1 MQKVKDSLQIF
12 MKIHEDEKEDA
23 NKSKIGFLKTVA
35 ELEANLV
42 KAESDAIENELDDN
56 DEELY
61 Q

>member
-23 NKSKIGFLKTVA
+23 NKSKIAFLKTVA

>member
-23 NKSKIGFLKTVA
+23 NKSKIGILKTVA